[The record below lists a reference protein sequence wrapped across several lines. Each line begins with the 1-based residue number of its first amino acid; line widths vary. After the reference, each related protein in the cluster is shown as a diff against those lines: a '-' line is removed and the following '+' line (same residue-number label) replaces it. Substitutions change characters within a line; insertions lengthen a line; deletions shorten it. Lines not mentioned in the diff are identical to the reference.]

1 MDMAN
6 NTRLQPFKVQE
17 VVRQSSDTIPRG
29 VQYINAPEQWQQGR
43 TGKGVVIAVID
54 TGVDYNHPDLRE
66 NIIGG
71 KDFTGK
77 GDYMDGNGHGCI
89 APHDKIY
96 TSSSGITAIEDFFNE
111 MTDPTNVIIDSISIV
126 KDIRNKN
133 IYTLSVDE
141 KGYIHKEQIEYV
153 HKLKH
158 KGKIYKVKTGDDILS
173 LTPWHPVY
181 VVTSSRG
188 KELTIVKKRADELNV
203 GDSILLPRNQADIN
217 EYQNIDMEPYWEC
230 QYCGHK
236 ARGNKRKHCKK
247 CNKPGWYVDK
257 TVDKMVLNEDL
268 AYFAGLIAS
277 DGHLNNN
284 EKIVEFCGIDQKL
297 LKIFSEYCVKLFNRE
312 PKVYKDNRSKNERYF
327 RARLSGEAYNIL
339 QKIGIPKGNKSL
351 TLRFPKLIEKSPNA
365 VIGAFLAGMLE
376 GDGNIHEGRIR
387 LITGSEEF
395 AQDVVI
401 LLRTLGIRS
410 SYHVCKASKTGV
422 KNGGDSYHIQISAW
436 EEIVKRLSA
445 TRFEGKIESLSKCN
459 PRQTSKITE
468 ITVEDYDGLMYDLT
482 VSNSH
487 NYVANGMIV
496 SNTHVCGTIAAAN
509 NGSGIVGVA
518 PDAKILALKALDDN
532 GAGDMSNVI
541 AAIKYA
547 TDYGVDI
554 ISMSLGGPGSPALH
568 RAVKDAVAKGI
579 ILVCAA
585 GNEGDGDPNTEEFSY
600 PGAYAEVIEVGAID
614 FNGKLAYFSNTNR
627 EVDILAP
634 GVGILSTY
642 PNGQY
647 AKLDGTSM
655 ATPHMTGAVALL
667 RSKNVADYTHGDF
680 VLNVGKG
687 APTAVGEDMVP
698 EEQLE
703 VPGPEPPP
711 VSPKKPDLDEILP
724 TDAVGFF
731 KTLFELIRKL
741 FGGK

>member
-1 MDMAN
+1 MAN
-6 NTRLQPFKVQE
+6 KVRLQPFKVQE
-17 VVRQSSDTIPRG
+17 VITNTSEYVPPG
-29 VQYINAPEQWQQGR
+29 VQMIHAPDQWKKGNE
-43 TGKGVVIAVID
+43 GEGVVIAIID
-54 TGVDYNHPDLRE
+54 TGVDYNHPDLKD

-77 GDYMDGNGHGCI
+77 GDYLDGNGHGCI

-96 TSSSGITAIEDFFNE
+96 TSSSGITSIEDFFNE
-111 MTDPTNVIIDSISIV
+111 MTDPASVIIDNISIV

-133 IYTLSVDE
+133 VYTLSVDE

-153 HKLKH
+153 HKLQH
-158 KGKIYKVKTGDDILS
+158 KGKIYKVKTGEDILS

-217 EYQNIDMEPYWEC
+217 EYQYIDMEPYWEC

-236 ARGNKRKHCKK
+236 AKGNKRKYCRK
-247 CNKPGWYVDK
+247 CNKQDWYVDK

-277 DGHLNNN
+277 DGHLNKN
-284 EKIVEFCGIDQKL
+284 EKIVEFCGIDEKL
-297 LKIFSEYCVKLFNRE
+297 LKVFSEYCVKLFNRE
-312 PKVYKDNRSKNERYF
+312 PKVYKDKRSKNERYF
-327 RARLSGEAYNIL
+327 RARLSGEAHDIL
-339 QKIGIPKGNKSL
+339 QKIGIPTGNKSL
-351 TLRFPKLIEKSPNA
+351 TFRFPKLIEKSPNS
-365 VIGAFLAGMLE
+365 VIGAFLAGMIE
-376 GDGNIHEGRIR
+376 GDGNISEGRIR

-401 LLRTLGIRS
+401 LLRTLGLRS

-422 KNGGDSYHIQISAW
+422 KNGGDSYHIKIAAW
-436 EEIVKRLSA
+436 EEIVKRLRA

-496 SNTHVCGTIAAAN
+496 SNTHVAGTIAASN
-509 NGSGIVGVA
+509 SGSGIVGVA
-518 PDAKILALKALDDN
+518 PKAKILALKALSDDGSGN
-532 GAGDMSNVI
+532 MEDVI
-541 AAIKYA
+541 EAIRYA
-547 TDYGVDI
+547 TEYGVDVI
-554 ISMSLGGPGSPALH
+554 NMSLGGPHSPELH
-568 RAVKDAVAKGI
+568 EAVKEAVAKGI
-579 ILVCAA
+579 IICAAA
-585 GNEGDGDPNTEEFSY
+585 GNDGDGNPRTEEVSY
-600 PGAYAEVIEVGAID
+600 PGMYPEVIEVGAVD
-614 FNGKLAYFSNTNR
+614 YKGRLAYFSNTNH

-634 GVGILSTY
+634 GVQVLSTY
-642 PNGQY
+642 LNGQY

-667 RSKNVADYTHGDF
+667 KSNKPSDYT
-680 VLNVGKG
+680 KG
-687 APTAVGEDMVP
+687 GYILDVSLKEPKHKSKSEGGE
-698 EEQLE
+698 
-703 VPGPEPPP
+703 P
-711 VSPKKPDLDEILP
+711 VDDKYCLMNKIRHLLQ
-724 TDAVGFF
+724 
-731 KTLFELIRKL
+731 ELL
-741 FGGK
+741 GGKAE